1 MNRRNLIAFKERERA
16 MNRTELLLLI
26 MTVLTAGVSLYLLG
40 MHIGWFPIN
49 G

>member
-1 MNRRNLIAFKERERA
+1 

-26 MTVLTAGVSLYLLG
+26 MTVLTAGLSLYLLG
-40 MHIGWFPIN
+40 THIGWFTVT